1 MEYVRAC
8 KKDEAEHSA
17 ACRAPLLCAC
27 LQGSPPSQNSHAML
41 PPACARLQKNRKK
54 PSSGRGWIT
63 TVQVEAPGVEPG
75 SESARSRDPTCV
87 SHALFSSVR
96 RAHGQAH
103 LLTSRSC
110 GLCRLADQRCQVAQ
124 PALCA
129 LSGPRAETGRT
140 ALATRRERPRYRSRF
155 LFATFLRG
163 QVATSA
169 RVICPDYP
177 RRSRIAPFHYCL

>member
-1 MEYVRAC
+1 MPSG
-8 KKDEAEHSA
+8 KPAEPKLARH
-17 ACRAPLLCAC
+17 APTGLCTT
-27 LQGSPPSQNSHAML
+27 SEKP
-41 PPACARLQKNRKK
+41 KK

-63 TVQVEAPGVEPG
+63 TVRVEAPGVEPG

-96 RAHGQAH
+96 RAHRQAH
-103 LLTSRSC
+103 LPTSRSC